1 MVFLDHAKNQLTLLM
16 GGSTTGSVGQILI
29 GTGSATISA
38 SRTELTTAN
47 DRQTV
52 TSITFPAQKK
62 VSWQFDWN
70 SLEISGTIL
79 SEFGLIKSGG
89 GLTGSLHSLN
99 VMPNLTFDG
108 TNELR
113 IEFNGEVF

>member
-1 MVFLDHAKNQLTLLM
+1 MVFVNYAKNQLTLMM
-16 GGSTTGSVGQILI
+16 GGSTTGSIGQILI
-29 GTGSATISA
+29 GTGSSTISA
-38 SRTELTTAN
+38 SDTELTTAD

-52 TSITFPAQKK
+52 TTITFPAQRK

-70 SLEISGTIL
+70 SSEISGTVL
-79 SEFGLIKSGG
+79 TEFGLIQSGG
-89 GLTGSLHSLN
+89 GLTGSLHSIN
-99 VMPNLTFDG
+99 VLPALTFDG